1 VVTTTPATALDPV
14 HRITVGDFQRMAE
27 VGIIADEDRVE
38 LLDGVIVDVSP
49 EGPEH
54 AAAIARISRLLIRR
68 IADDALFVRPQ
79 SPLTFGTRSQPEPD
93 LAVVSGNP
101 IDRHPEAALLV
112 IEVSVTSHTRDRDV
126 KAPLYAAAGVPEYWL
141 LDLPVGTLEVRREPA
156 GTVYRSTRILGPEDR
171 VEPVRIPVG
180 PVRVSEL
187 LGS

>member
-14 HRITVGDFQRMAE
+14 HRISVEDFERMGE
-27 VGIIADEDRVE
+27 IGILADDDRVE
-38 LLDGVIVDVSP
+38 LLDGVIFDVSP
-49 EGPEH
+49 EGPDH
-54 AAAIARISRLLIRR
+54 AAAIARTSRLLIRR

-101 IDRHPEAALLV
+101 TDRHPEAALLV
-112 IEVSVTSHTRDRDV
+112 IEVTVTSHARDRDV

-141 LDLPVGTLEVRREPA
+141 LDLPAGTLEVRREPVGA
-156 GTVYRSTRILGPEDR
+156 VYRSTRILGPEDS
-171 VEPVRIPVG
+171 VEPLHVPLG
-180 PVRVSEL
+180 AVRVSEL

>member
-1 VVTTTPATALDPV
+1 MATTIPATALDPV
-14 HRITVGDFQRMAE
+14 HRITVEDFQRMAE
-27 VGIIADEDRVE
+27 VGILAPDDRVE
-38 LLDGVIVDVSP
+38 LLDGVIVDMSP

-68 IADDALFVRPQ
+68 ISDDALFVRPQ

-101 IDRHPEAALLV
+101 TDRHPDAALLA
-112 IEVSVTSHTRDRDV
+112 IEVSVTSHARDRDV
-126 KAPLYAAAGVPEYWL
+126 KAPLYAAAGIPEFWL
-141 LDLPVGTLEVRREPA
+141 LDLPARTLEVRREPVD
-156 GTVYRSTRILGPEDR
+156 GVYRSTRILGPEET
-171 VEPVRIPVG
+171 VEPLQVPVG